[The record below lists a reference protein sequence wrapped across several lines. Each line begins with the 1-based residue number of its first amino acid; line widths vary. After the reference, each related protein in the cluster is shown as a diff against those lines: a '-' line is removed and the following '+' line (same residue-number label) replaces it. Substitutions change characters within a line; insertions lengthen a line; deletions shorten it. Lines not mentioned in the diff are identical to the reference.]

1 MAQREVVCPNEKDD
15 VLSAKERLGCGTDSY
30 GNSQYIC
37 LPNKMK
43 THLEE
48 FCFNGLMEMHEKGVR
63 LLDFKTVIKI
73 IYDFYS
79 IYLLFSDFHHSFLF
93 ISKTLSFL
101 CSTLRKLEICSKKPK
116 YIEFFKSIRI

>member
-37 LPNKMK
+37 LPNKKK

-48 FCFNGLMEMHEKGVR
+48 LCFNGLMEMHEKGGR

-73 IYDFYS
+73 IYDFFYYIFS
-79 IYLLFSDFHHSFLF
+79 FSDFHHSFLF
-93 ISKTLSFL
+93 LSKTLTFL
-101 CSTLRKLEICSKKPK
+101 CRAPRKLKNCSKTKQ
-116 YIEFFKSIRI
+116 IH